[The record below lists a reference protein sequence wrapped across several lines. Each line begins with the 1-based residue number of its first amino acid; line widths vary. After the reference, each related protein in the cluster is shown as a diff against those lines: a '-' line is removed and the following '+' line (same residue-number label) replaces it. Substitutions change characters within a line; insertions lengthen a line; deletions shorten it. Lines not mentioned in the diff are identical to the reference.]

1 VRVLVVLRVVGTL
14 LRYFGLAFIPPA
26 LFAVFE
32 RDWTTLLGFVGAG
45 LGSLALGTLMARAHG
60 RPERVFRAEAMAI
73 VAGTWIVVAAASA
86 VPYLVAGLG
95 PVDAMFE
102 SMSGLTT
109 TGATVFTHF
118 DYPRSL
124 FLWRAETQWIGGLG
138 VIALFVVVLPRLGIA
153 GRQLFF
159 AEASGAPSEG
169 FGAQIRRSA
178 TWIWALYA
186 GLTITCAV
194 ALIAV
199 GMAPFD
205 ALCNAMATLS
215 AGGFSPNGESI
226 LGYGNPGVE
235 WVLIVFM
242 FLAGASYPLQLR
254 VVSGE
259 LRAFFRDG
267 EFLVY
272 LAVALL
278 AVVLLLVLLAPEGVT
293 GVEALRVTAFQVT
306 SILSSTGFAS
316 LDYNEWQDP
325 AKAVLIFVM
334 VVGGCAGSA
343 AGGPKVIRHML
354 VARHIWREWT
364 LVLHPRAVIPMLH
377 NGKSVSGFVVRSV
390 LALVLLYFGGYLGLG
405 LILTIV
411 ETDFVTAFSASLA
424 CMGNIGPGFG
434 VVGPEGTYAS
444 FSPFA
449 KTLLLLAMWV
459 GRLEIIT
466 VLALLHPRVWSAL
479 RAR

>member
-1 VRVLVVLRVVGTL
+1 MRVLLVLSVVGNL
-14 LRYFGLAFIPPA
+14 LRYFGLAFVPPA
-26 LFAVFE
+26 ALALFE
-32 RDWTTLLGFVGAG
+32 RDWLSLAGFVGSG
-45 LGSLALGTLMARAHG
+45 LAAVALGTLMARTHG
-60 RPERVFRAEAMAI
+60 RPDRVFRAEAMAI
-73 VAGTWIVVAAASA
+73 VAGTWMIVAAVSA
-86 VPYLVAGLG
+86 VPYLVEGLT
-95 PVDAMFE
+95 PVDALFE
-102 SMSGLTT
+102 AMSGLTT
-109 TGATVFTHF
+109 TGATIFTDF
-118 DYPRSL
+118 DHPRSL

-169 FGAQIRRSA
+169 FGSQIRRSA
-178 TWIWALYA
+178 TWIWALYT

-194 ALIAV
+194 ALIAC
-199 GMAPFD
+199 GMGAFD
-205 ALCNAMATLS
+205 AVCNAMTTLS
-215 AGGFSPNGESI
+215 AGGFSPNAESI
-226 LGYGNPGVE
+226 LGYHNHGVE
-235 WVLIVFM
+235 WVLVVFM

-254 VVSGE
+254 CARGE
-259 LRAFFRDG
+259 FRALFQDG
-267 EFLVY
+267 EFLAY
-272 LAVALL
+272 LAVGLVAVALL
-278 AVVLLLVLLAPEGVT
+278 MFLRAPAGVT
-293 GVEALRVTAFQVT
+293 GLDALRITAFQVT

-343 AGGPKVIRHML
+343 AGGPKVIRHLL
-354 VARHIWREWT
+354 VARHVWREWT
-364 LVLHPRAVIPMLH
+364 LVLHPRAVVPMLH
-377 NGKSVSGFVVRSV
+377 NGRSVSGFVVRSV

-405 LILTIV
+405 LVLTIV

-424 CMGNIGPGFG
+424 CLGNIGPGFG

-466 VLALLHPRVWSAL
+466 VLALLHPRVWTAL